1 MKKNIKFHLDAV
13 FILYYFLNKQ
23 YDNAVCLFNSWGS
36 DNSTII
42 QELIDYK
49 IDLNPDE
56 SNIHL
61 YIHHALVPEF
71 IYTILYYKPHLKPI
85 TYNCIKQYISN
96 YLLLNNIFMDER
108 ENKNLIK
115 IKEKFSKYL
124 KKLRNKYDF
133 LISLYNLFTPVDG
146 DYILRGLI
154 GDFMIEL
161 VNREDHQCRGVQ

>member
-1 MKKNIKFHLDAV
+1 
-13 FILYYFLNKQ
+13 
-23 YDNAVCLFNSWGS
+23 
-36 DNSTII
+36 
-42 QELIDYK
+42 
-49 IDLNPDE
+49 
-56 SNIHL
+56 
-61 YIHHALVPEF
+61 
-71 IYTILYYKPHLKPI
+71 
-85 TYNCIKQYISN
+85 
-96 YLLLNNIFMDER
+96 MDER